1 MAAPL
6 SAIGRPIAPE
16 SVQLAGESRK
26 PGEFQGFLERAL
38 RSVEDSRSES
48 TQAVQSFLSGEGE
61 DLHTAALATQ
71 RAELAFELG
80 LQVRNKIVQA
90 YQEIMRMPM

>member
-1 MAAPL
+1 MPASISGIGQVIIPEPL
-6 SAIGRPIAPE
+6 
-16 SVQLAGESRK
+16 QLVGESRK
-26 PGEFQGFLERAL
+26 PGEFEGFLERAL
-38 RSVEDSRSES
+38 RNVEAMRSES
-48 TQAVQSFLSGEGE
+48 TQAVQSFLSGESE

-71 RAELAFELG
+71 KAELTFELG